1 MRLLIAIYFFVLSLF
16 AIFSYGFIDLN
27 LHLSSSPVFLTLQKP
42 LEVLVFQMRP
52 IASMIFLALLSML
65 FFCYIWFLKK
75 GNTFFLTWKRILLLL
90 IAISVLL
97 IVSFPALTYDIFNY
111 ITTAKVAFFHHENP
125 YLVMPID
132 ILNEPY
138 LAFTRAANKVAL
150 YGPVWILGT
159 AIPHYLGQ
167 GNIWLTIIMF
177 KLMNAVCYIGLSYLI
192 YRATK
197 SIKNVMFFALN
208 PLILIETLVSGHNDI
223 YMMLFVVAGILLWEK
238 KDTASKIKGLISFIA
253 SCLIK
258 GATLV
263 LLPLF
268 FIKNIS
274 RDRLLLIAYWLL
286 AGVFFVVGPL
296 REELY
301 PWYAV
306 WLISIAALLDMKKH
320 AVLIGFTIVLS
331 FALELRH
338 IPYIYMGEYGGV
350 GPIMRTLLT
359 IVPVLLYGG
368 YVAIRK
374 LQSNK

>member
-1 MRLLIAIYFFVLSLF
+1 
-16 AIFSYGFIDLN
+16 
-27 LHLSSSPVFLTLQKP
+27 
-42 LEVLVFQMRP
+42 
-52 IASMIFLALLSML
+52 
-65 FFCYIWFLKK
+65 
-75 GNTFFLTWKRILLLL
+75 
-90 IAISVLL
+90 VLL

-350 GPIMRTLLT
+350 GPILRTLLT
-359 IVPVLLYGG
+359 IVPVLIYGG

>member
-1 MRLLIAIYFFVLSLF
+1 MTFMMAIYFFVLSLF

-52 IASMIFLALLSML
+52 IASMIFLFLLSAL
-65 FFCYIWFLKK
+65 FLAYIWFLKR
-75 GNTFFLTWKRILLLL
+75 GSTFFLTWKKTLLFL
-90 IAISVLL
+90 IAVAVLL
-97 IVSFPALTYDIFNY
+97 VCSFPALTYDIFNY

-125 YLVMPID
+125 YLVMPIE
-132 ILNEPY
+132 IPNEPY

-167 GNIWLTIIMF
+167 GNIWLTIIVF
-177 KLMNAVCYIGLSYLI
+177 KLMNAVGYIGVSYLI

-197 SIKNVMFFALN
+197 SIKNVLFFALN
-208 PLILIETLVSGHNDI
+208 PLILIEILVSGHNDI
-223 YMMLFVVAGILLWEK
+223 YMMLFAVAGILLWEK
-238 KDTASKIKGLISFIA
+238 RDMESKIGGMILFVA

-258 GATLV
+258 GATIV

-274 RDRLLLIAYWLL
+274 RDRLLLFAYCLL
-286 AGVFFVVGPL
+286 ACVFFVVGPL

-306 WLISIAALLDMKKH
+306 WLISIAALFDLKKH

-338 IPYIYMGEYGGV
+338 IPYMYMGEYGGV
-350 GPIMRTLLT
+350 GPMMRTLLT
-359 IVPVLLYGG
+359 AVPLIVYGG
-368 YVAIRK
+368 YVGIKK
-374 LQSNK
+374 LRLNK

>member
-1 MRLLIAIYFFVLSLF
+1 MTIIVGLYFFILSLF
-16 AIFSYGFIDLN
+16 VVFSYGFIDLN
-27 LHLSSSPVFLTLQKP
+27 LHLSSSPVFLMLQKP

-52 IASMIFLALLSML
+52 IASVIFLFIVSTL
-65 FFCYIWFLKK
+65 FVVYIWFLKK
-75 GNTFFLTWKRILLLL
+75 GSVFFPTWKKMLPFL
-90 IAISVLL
+90 IAVSVLL
-97 IVSFPALTYDIFNY
+97 VVSFPALTYDIFNY

-125 YLVMPID
+125 YLVMPIE
-132 ILNEPY
+132 IPNEPY

-159 AIPHYLGQ
+159 AVPHYLGQ

-177 KLMNAVCYIGLSYLI
+177 KLMNAFCYIGLSYLI

-197 SIKNVMFFALN
+197 SIKNVLFFALN
-208 PLILIETLVSGHNDI
+208 PLILIEILVSGHNDI
-223 YMMLFVVAGILLWEK
+223 YMMAFTVAAILLWEK
-238 KDTASKIKGLISFIA
+238 KGIGSKIGGLILFIA

-258 GATLV
+258 GATVV

-268 FIKNIS
+268 FIKNLS
-274 RDRLLLIAYWLL
+274 RDRLLFFAYWLL
-286 AGVFFVVGPL
+286 ACVFFVAGPL

-306 WLISIAALLDMKKH
+306 WLISIAALFDLKKH

-338 IPYIYMGEYGGV
+338 IPYMYMGEYGGA
-350 GPIMRTLLT
+350 GPMMRTLLT
-359 IVPVLLYGG
+359 IVPLIVYGG
-368 YVAIRK
+368 YVGIKK
-374 LQSNK
+374 LRLNK

>member
-1 MRLLIAIYFFVLSLF
+1 MTLIIAVYFFVLSLF

-27 LHLSSSPVFLTLQKP
+27 LHLFSSPIFLTLQKP

-52 IASMIFLALLSML
+52 IASMVFLFFLLALFLM
-65 FFCYIWFLKK
+65 YIWFLKK
-75 GNTFFLTWKRILLLL
+75 GSIFFPTWKKTLLLL
-90 IAISVLL
+90 TFVSVLL
-97 IVSFPALTYDIFNY
+97 VVSFPAFTYDIFNY
-111 ITTAKVAFFHHENP
+111 IATAKVAFFHHENP
-125 YLVMPID
+125 YLVMPIEVP
-132 ILNEPY
+132 NEPY

-159 AIPHYLGQ
+159 FVPHYFGQ

-192 YRATK
+192 YSATK
-197 SIKNVMFFALN
+197 SIKNVLFFALN

-223 YMMLFVVAGILLWEK
+223 YMMLFTVASILLWEK
-238 KDTASKIKGLISFIA
+238 RNAGSKILGVVSFIA
-253 SCLIK
+253 SCLVK

-274 RDRLLLIAYWLL
+274 RDRFLFFTYWLL
-286 AGVFFVVGPL
+286 ACVFFIAGPL

-306 WLISIAALLDMKKH
+306 WLISIAALFDLKKH

-338 IPYIYMGEYGGV
+338 IPYMYMGEYGGI
-350 GPIMRTLLT
+350 GPVSRTLFT
-359 IVPVLLYGG
+359 IVPVLLYGV
-368 YVAIRK
+368 YVGIKK